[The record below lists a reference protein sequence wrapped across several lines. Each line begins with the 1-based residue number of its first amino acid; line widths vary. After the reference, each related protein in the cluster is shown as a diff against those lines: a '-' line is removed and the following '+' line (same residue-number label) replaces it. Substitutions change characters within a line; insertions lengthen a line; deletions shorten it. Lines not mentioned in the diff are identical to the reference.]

1 MNQLFSDDFFRLCHN
16 DLSGKPLL
24 HPIALSTGLAAGL
37 LADLVWSG
45 HVHIRGSDVWL
56 VSQGQPPPLDRV
68 SSKVFQMLLQE
79 RHPLPTWLE
88 FLATGAVGEV
98 ADRLVTAGHLQK
110 VHGRRG
116 LRSTVTYM
124 PTNVLEAS
132 RPRAVLAT
140 RLMHGQPL
148 EDVYVVLGGLM
159 AATGLDANVLAGS
172 SDGRAYLHQLLAR
185 THAPMQ
191 DLFAHTQAVIGA
203 AVLAH
208 RT

>member
-1 MNQLFSDDFFRLCHN
+1 MDRLISDDFFRLCHN
-16 DLSGKPLL
+16 DLSGRPLL
-24 HPIALSTGLAAGL
+24 HPVALSTGLAAGV
-37 LADLVWSG
+37 LADLVWFG
-45 HVHIRGSDVWL
+45 HVHIRGGEVWL
-56 VSQGQPPPLDRV
+56 ESQGQPPPDRV
-68 SSKVFQMLLQE
+68 SSKVFQMLMQE

-98 ADRLVTAGHLQK
+98 ADRLVNAGHLRK
-110 VHGRRG
+110 THGRRG

-148 EDVYVVLGGLM
+148 EEFYVVLGGLM
-159 AATGLDANVLAGS
+159 AATGLDAHILAGS
-172 SDGRAYLHQLLAR
+172 PDGRAYLRQLLAR

-191 DLFAHTQAVIGA
+191 VLFAHTQAVIGA